1 MHRQMKK
8 IGAKTKTGISLVL
21 IMVLFLGC
29 ASQQKADDRRITNMT
44 ISKNAESLILTI
56 EGNRALT
63 YTAEKQVLPM
73 GVVLQFPDTQLELAR
88 RIYVPP
94 ENEIISSIKVDEKI
108 SAKKTTARIFIALKM
123 DTPYVQSADVNRLT
137 VVFPQKGVA
146 LKDAA
151 PQTAPVEKK
160 PAPEQ
165 KPESRQQPE
174 PEVIPKSSPA
184 ENYLK
189 TVTAKSLENNMAID
203 VQADGAITDYKSFI
217 LYRPPRIVF
226 DLYNLKSPYKKEQI
240 MTVASP
246 WIKRIR
252 HFGYPD
258 KVRLVLET
266 HQNYLAKYSA
276 VPNDTGLAIQV
287 GNASVA
293 PKKTRRPKS
302 DATPET
308 QQIKLSWI
316 EVPGADSYN
325 LYWRTSP
332 GVTRHNGNK
341 IANVQIPA
349 VIKNLR
355 SGVTYYFVVTTVKGS
370 RESPES
376 EEISFTPGE

>member
-1 MHRQMKK
+1 L
-8 IGAKTKTGISLVL
+8 GPKTKIEISLTLIIVL
-21 IMVLFLGC
+21 LLGC
-29 ASQQKADDRRITNMT
+29 ASQQTADKQISGSNRISNLTIKIEPKAI
-44 ISKNAESLILTI
+44 ILKI
-56 EGNRALT
+56 EGNLALT

-94 ENEIISSIKVDEKI
+94 ENEIISSIKADEKI

-146 LKDAA
+146 LKDVA
-151 PQTAPVEKK
+151 PQTAPVEKT
-160 PAPEQ
+160 PTPGQ
-165 KPESRQQPE
+165 KPGSRQQPE
-174 PEVIPKSSPA
+174 PEVIPKSRSA
-184 ENYLK
+184 ANYLK
-189 TVTAKSLENNMAID
+189 KVTAKSLDNNMAID

-226 DLYNLKSPYKKEQI
+226 DLYNLKSPYKKEQK
-240 MTVASP
+240 MAVASR
-246 WIKRIR
+246 WVKRIR

-266 HQNYLAKYSA
+266 HQDYLSKYSA
-276 VPNDTGLAIQV
+276 VPNDTGLSIQV
-287 GNASVA
+287 GNASVV

-302 DATPET
+302 DATSET
-308 QQIKLSWI
+308 QQIKLAWI

-325 LYWRTSP
+325 VYWRASP

-341 IANVQIPA
+341 IANVQIPTT
-349 VIKNLR
+349 IKNLK

-376 EEISFTPGE
+376 EEFSFTPGK

>member
-1 MHRQMKK
+1 
-8 IGAKTKTGISLVL
+8 
-21 IMVLFLGC
+21 
-29 ASQQKADDRRITNMT
+29 
-44 ISKNAESLILTI
+44 
-56 EGNRALT
+56 
-63 YTAEKQVLPM
+63 
-73 GVVLQFPDTQLELAR
+73 
-88 RIYVPP
+88 
-94 ENEIISSIKVDEKI
+94 
-108 SAKKTTARIFIALKM
+108 
-123 DTPYVQSADVNRLT
+123 
-137 VVFPQKGVA
+137 
-146 LKDAA
+146 
-151 PQTAPVEKK
+151 
-160 PAPEQ
+160 
-165 KPESRQQPE
+165 
-174 PEVIPKSSPA
+174 
-184 ENYLK
+184 
-189 TVTAKSLENNMAID
+189 MAVD

-266 HQNYLAKYSA
+266 HQDYLSKYSA

-308 QQIKLSWI
+308 QQAKLEWE
-316 EVPGADSYN
+316 EVPDAETYN
-325 LYWRTSP
+325 VYWSTSP

-341 IANVQIPA
+341 ISNVQSPA

-370 RESPES
+370 KESPES
-376 EEISFTPGE
+376 EEFSYTPGE